1 MTHPPIPPHPPHP
14 PHAPHAPHPPHD
26 RRHSRW
32 TLPLLDHP
40 RLELEADLARVSI
53 VGIAAGET
61 PWLEVESDDPHTLP
75 LVDVEGEGAT
85 TRVRI
90 SGVHRG
96 EPPLTHPAPDAGPGW
111 WKGPW
116 WSAAF
121 WDRRRWK
128 KAFHV
133 NVVAHVPRD
142 VKGAVRSNAAKMR
155 VADLFGCDLVIETD
169 AGYLS
174 IEDVSGALKLA
185 TQAGR
190 IDARRISG
198 SIDIATNAGAVSAE
212 VLSLAPGT
220 HRIRSHVGSV
230 HLELARGMP
239 VRVAARTTMGA
250 TRVDFPTTDDAP
262 ALLDIEADLGA
273 IRVVESP
280 RAWEETTM
288 AAGPYRTP
296 GAAPARREQDEE
308 EIARILT
315 RVADGSIT
323 PEQARDLLRAL
334 GVT

>member
-1 MTHPPIPPHPPHP
+1 MMTHPPIPPHPPTP
-14 PHAPHAPHPPHD
+14 PHPHA
-26 RRHSRW
+26 RHSRW

-75 LVDVEGEGAT
+75 LVDVEGEGKT

-90 SGVHRG
+90 SGAYGG

-128 KAFHV
+128 KAFHM

-142 VKGAVRSNAAKMR
+142 VRGAVRSNAAKMR

-198 SIDIATNAGAVSAE
+198 SIDIATSAGAVSAE

-220 HRIRSHVGSV
+220 HRIRSNVGSV

-273 IRVVESP
+273 IRVVASP
-280 RAWEETTM
+280 RAWEDTTM

-296 GAAPARREQDEE
+296 GAAPARREHEEE
-308 EIARILT
+308 EIARILS

-323 PEQARDLLRAL
+323 PEAARDLLRAL

>member
-1 MTHPPIPPHPPHP
+1 MPPHPP
-14 PHAPHAPHPPHD
+14 PHN
-26 RRHSRW
+26 RHSRW
-32 TLPLLDHP
+32 TLPLVDHP

-61 PWLEVESDDPHTLP
+61 PWLEVESDDPHTVP
-75 LVDVEGEGAT
+75 LVDVEGEGPT

-90 SGVHRG
+90 SGAHRG
-96 EPPLTHPAPDAGPGW
+96 DPPFTHPAPDAGPGW

-198 SIDIATNAGAVSAE
+198 SLDIATSAGAVSAE

-220 HRIRSHVGSV
+220 HRIRSNVGSV
-230 HLELARGMP
+230 QLELARGMP

-280 RAWEETTM
+280 RAWEQGSM

-296 GAAPARREQDEE
+296 GVGPTRSEENEE
-308 EIARILT
+308 EIARILS

>member
-1 MTHPPIPPHPPHP
+1 MPHPPHP
-14 PHAPHAPHPPHD
+14 PPHPPFPHVPPPPPHA
-26 RRHSRW
+26 RHARW
-32 TLPLLDHP
+32 TLPLADHP
-40 RLELEADLARVSI
+40 RLELEADLARVNV

-61 PWLEVESDDPHTLP
+61 PWLEVESEDPHTEP
-75 LVDVEGEGAT
+75 LVDVEGEGST

-90 SGVHRG
+90 SGAHRG
-96 EPPLTHPAPDAGPGW
+96 DPPLTHPAPDAGPGW

-155 VADLFGCDLVIETD
+155 VADLFGCDLTIETD

-174 IEDVSGALKLA
+174 IEDVSGALRLA

-198 SIDIATNAGAVSAE
+198 SLDIATSAGAVSAE

-220 HRIRSHVGSV
+220 HRIRSNVGSV

-250 TRVDFPTTDDAP
+250 TRVDFPTTDDAA

-280 RAWEETTM
+280 RAWEQAAM

-296 GAAPARREQDEE
+296 GTAGPRREEDEE
-308 EIARILT
+308 VIARILS
-315 RVADGSIT
+315 RVADGTIT

>member
-1 MTHPPIPPHPPHP
+1 MNHPPFPPPPPFP
-14 PHAPHAPHPPHD
+14 PSPPPPMQK
-26 RRHSRW
+26 RLTRW
-32 TLPLLDHP
+32 TLPLADHP
-40 RLELEADLARVSI
+40 RLELEADLARVNI
-53 VGIAAGET
+53 VGIAPGET
-61 PWLEVESDDPHTLP
+61 PWLEVESDEPHTVP
-75 LVDVEGEGAT
+75 LVEVEGSGT
-85 TRVRI
+85 TTHVRI
-90 SGVHRG
+90 SGARHG
-96 EPPLTHPAPDAGPGW
+96 EPPLHHPAPDAGPGW
-111 WKGPW
+111 WRGPW

-142 VKGAVRSNAAKMR
+142 VRGVVRSNAAKMR
-155 VADLFGCDLVIETD
+155 VADLSGCDIAIETD

-174 IEDVSGALKLA
+174 IEDVSGALRLA

-198 SIDIATNAGAVSAE
+198 SFDIATSAGAVSAE

-220 HRIRSHVGSV
+220 HRIRSNVGSV

-250 TRVDFPTTDDAP
+250 TRIEFPTTEDAP

-273 IRVVESP
+273 IRVVESA
-280 RAWEETTM
+280 RAWEPS
-288 AAGPYRTP
+288 AQAGPYRTP
-296 GAAPARREQDEE
+296 SKTMPRPEEDEE
-308 EIARILT
+308 EIARILS

-323 PEQARDLLRAL
+323 PETARDLLRAL

>member
-1 MTHPPIPPHPPHP
+1 MTHPPFPPHPPIPPMPPP
-14 PHAPHAPHPPHD
+14 PRSA
-26 RRHSRW
+26 HSRW
-32 TLPLLDHP
+32 TLPLVDHP
-40 RLELEADLARVSI
+40 RLELEADLARVSV
-53 VGIAAGET
+53 VGVATGET
-61 PWLEVESDDPHTLP
+61 PWLEVESDDPHVLP
-75 LVDVEGEGAT
+75 LVDVEGEGRT

-90 SGVHRG
+90 SGAHRG
-96 EPPLTHPAPDAGPGW
+96 EPPLSHPAPDTGPGW
-111 WKGPW
+111 WRGPW

-198 SIDIATNAGAVSAE
+198 SLDIATSAGAVSAE

-220 HRIRSHVGSV
+220 HRIRSNVGSV
-230 HLELARGMP
+230 QLELARGMP

-273 IRVVESP
+273 IRVIESS
-280 RAWEETTM
+280 RVWEQGSM

-296 GAAPARREQDEE
+296 STGIARSEENEE
-308 EIARILT
+308 EIARILS

-323 PEQARDLLRAL
+323 PETARDLLRAL